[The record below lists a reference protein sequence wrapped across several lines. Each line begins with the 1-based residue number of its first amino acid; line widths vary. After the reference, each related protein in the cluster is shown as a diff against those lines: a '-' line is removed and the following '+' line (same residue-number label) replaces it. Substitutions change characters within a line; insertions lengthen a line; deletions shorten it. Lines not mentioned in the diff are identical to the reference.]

1 MAPCRA
7 MICHRVTLSGDAE
20 WPKVADAVI
29 EASFF
34 QCRYMPS
41 LHPYAAVE
49 RSPTAMSLLLQP
61 SHWSLGQ
68 LPLPTRMQTLLVQR
82 LQAHLQR
89 SDRYPAPSEQAVAAT
104 LDSGNFSA
112 LSRLFVSADRE
123 GSGGAY
129 PYQLSLVLVA
139 AECRAVL

>member
-1 MAPCRA
+1 
-7 MICHRVTLSGDAE
+7 
-20 WPKVADAVI
+20 
-29 EASFF
+29 
-34 QCRYMPS
+34 MPS
-41 LHPYAAVE
+41 LHPYVAVE
-49 RSPTAMSLLLQP
+49 RSPTAMSPLPQP

-112 LSRLFVSADRE
+112 LSRLFVSAYRE
-123 GSGGAY
+123 GGDRKSTRLNSSHSQISY
-129 PYQLSLVLVA
+129 
-139 AECRAVL
+139 AVFC